1 MPTPAT
7 LGEYFSVDDIDP
19 PDGHYGLVNLDD
31 PRLIAQDGWAPSEG
45 NPHFHQQMVYAVAL
59 KTIENFETALGRPV
73 LWRSINQN
81 GQRGFRQR
89 LTLRP
94 HALRQANAYYSP
106 EEVALLFGYFDASA
120 DDPGDHWPGTRVYSC
135 LSHDIVAHE
144 TTHAILDGMYRRFNE
159 PTNNDVLALH
169 EGFADIVALMQHFTM
184 PELLAHE
191 IAQTRGD
198 LAAESILGSLAIQ
211 FGQATGRGGP
221 LREAIGRT
229 VDGTWVRNE
238 ADPNLYD
245 TATSPHSRGAILVAA
260 VFDAYLTIYQART
273 ADLIRLATGGTGALE
288 PGAIHPDL
296 VHRLADEAA
305 KAASHVLNMAI
316 RALDYLPPVDVT
328 FFEYLR
334 ALITADYDLV
344 RDDQYNY
351 RVAFVEAFRRRG
363 IHPENLSGDPFG
375 DPPRTLSVETL
386 RWQAPEQKAF
396 TDQQWKRIRTQY
408 KKVCSDLREY
418 ADASVY
424 LLRNRAELFDITEKH
439 RKALKRQLVKT
450 FQASPEFAEQ
460 LGVDP
465 AAPFEV
471 EELRRVTRVS
481 PSGRQSPQV
490 VVSLTQSKDL
500 TADGGID
507 YTFRGG
513 STLIVDLLKNDILY
527 SIRKRI
533 SNEQRQERAAQFVNH
548 VESDPLRAL
557 FLSPHRTEPFAAL
570 HALTDQ

>member
-1 MPTPAT
+1 M
-7 LGEYFSVDDIDP
+7 
-19 PDGHYGLVNLDD
+19 
-31 PRLIAQDGWAPSEG
+31 
-45 NPHFHQQMVYAVAL
+45 
-59 KTIENFETALGRPV
+59 
-73 LWRSINQN
+73 
-81 GQRGFRQR
+81 
-89 LTLRP
+89 
-94 HALRQANAYYSP
+94 
-106 EEVALLFGYFDASA
+106 
-120 DDPGDHWPGTRVYSC
+120 
-135 LSHDIVAHE
+135 
-144 TTHAILDGMYRRFNE
+144 
-159 PTNNDVLALH
+159 
-169 EGFADIVALMQHFTM
+169 
-184 PELLAHE
+184 
-191 IAQTRGD
+191 
-198 LAAESILGSLAIQ
+198 
-211 FGQATGRGGP
+211 
-221 LREAIGRT
+221 
-229 VDGTWVRNE
+229 
-238 ADPNLYD
+238 
-245 TATSPHSRGAILVAA
+245 
-260 VFDAYLTIYQART
+260 
-273 ADLIRLATGGTGALE
+273 LE
-288 PGAIHPDL
+288 HG
-296 VHRLADEAA
+296 
-305 KAASHVLNMAI
+305 I

-375 DPPRTLSVETL
+375 DPPRSLSVETL

-396 TDQQWKRIRTQY
+396 TNQQWTRIRDLY

-424 LLRNRAELFDITEKH
+424 LLRNRAELYEITEKH
-439 RKALKRQLVKT
+439 RKLLKRRLVKT
-450 FQASPEFAEQ
+450 FTASPEFAEQ

-481 PSGRQSPQV
+481 PNGRQSPQV

-533 SNEQRQERAAQFVNH
+533 TNEQRQERTARFVNQ

-570 HALTDQ
+570 HALIDQ